1 MTGDRGDLSF
11 RDIVERLLDI
21 LSDKEFVRSLLT
33 ISDRLKEVSRY
44 ILSTYK
50 MSGKLEEYLKFVH
63 HQLNFAL
70 DKLLKLVTI
79 FCVLLRFFNLRPVLE
94 LYTYDNVHDR
104 YVKQRVCI
112 VDCSCESDGSECL
125 FEVISSNSDLKY
137 RVVLSANSDLAVEST
152 LLNLPLIIDF
162 LLHEADNVYQSSQ
175 SDGKDLVNSSVLLK
189 M

>member
-1 MTGDRGDLSF
+1 MSEGQSLNF

-21 LSDKEFVRSLLT
+21 LSDKEFIKSLLI

-94 LYTYDNVHDR
+94 LYIYDNAHDR
-104 YVKQRVCI
+104 YVKQRVCV
-112 VDCSCESDGSECL
+112 VDCSCESDGSACF
-125 FEVISSNSDLKY
+125 FEVISSSSGVKY
-137 RVVLSANSDLAVEST
+137 RVVLSADSDVDVEST

-162 LLHEADNVYQSSQ
+162 LLREVDGVDQSSQ
-175 SDGKDLVNSSVLLK
+175 SDSEDLINSSVLLK